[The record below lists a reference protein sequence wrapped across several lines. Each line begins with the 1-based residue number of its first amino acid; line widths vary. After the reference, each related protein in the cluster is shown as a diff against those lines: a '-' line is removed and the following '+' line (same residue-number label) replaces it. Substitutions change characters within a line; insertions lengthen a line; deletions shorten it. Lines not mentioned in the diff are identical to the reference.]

1 MRKHALALMSS
12 TEIRDIPKQDSVL
25 LIPVGCVEQH
35 GPAGYTG
42 ADTILAEHVAGQVAE
57 RLDHVYVA
65 PALCYGYTP
74 YTDFP
79 GTVSLRLE
87 TLEAMVRD
95 VIFGYFGHGFRRC
108 IVVNNHGPNE
118 AAIEPVARD
127 ILRQYGVS
135 LAILYPWKLAITWA
149 RENVAEMSGQIGHGG
164 EPTISVMMALAPG
177 SVDTSVA
184 AGHGYVRDGG
194 EISVISYRSARFEGQ
209 EVGLFSDPTAILPSG
224 ASGNWTSATE
234 ERGGI
239 VLDYVIEFATRFVK
253 SFAARA
259 VG

>member
-87 TLEAMVRD
+87 TLEALVRD
-95 VIFGYFGHGFRRC
+95 VVFGYFEHGFRRC

-127 ILRQYGVS
+127 IRRQYGVS

-149 RENVAEMSGQIGHGG
+149 RENFAEMSGQIGHGG

-177 SVDTSVA
+177 YVDTSVA
-184 AGHGYVRDGG
+184 ADHGYVRDGG
-194 EISVISYRSARFEGQ
+194 EIEIASYRSARFEGQ
-209 EVGLFSDPTAILPSG
+209 EVGLFSDPTTILPSG
-224 ASGNWTSATE
+224 ASGNWTEATE
-234 ERGGI
+234 DRGGI
-239 VLDYVIEFATRFVK
+239 VLDYVVEFATRFVK
-253 SFAARA
+253 SFAARTA
-259 VG
+259 G